1 MVQHMDLH
9 GIAYGVESGLAQT
22 SYRAQAWQI
31 HYKTVLKIE
40 MIFLVFWFISGTFQ
54 LQKSKLSIKLDAK

>member
-31 HYKTVLKIE
+31 HYKTVFKIE

-54 LQKSKLSIKLDAK
+54 LQKKQTFHKIGC